1 MQIQGN
7 YFTDDNFTTVFVG
20 ETIYTI
26 PHNAPS
32 EWGCISIGESLPY
45 GGKLTHEQFAEG
57 LERADRVGTFTL
69 S

>member
-32 EWGCISIGESLPY
+32 EWGSPS
-45 GGKLTHEQFAEG
+45 G
-57 LERADRVGTFTL
+57 LMVMP